1 MHNFDEMHWME
12 SSVLKL
18 KHKMYSEQQ
27 ILRISAQLDKSF
39 SKYLFSKAKITRFE
53 KTSFELTVT
62 EILRIKL
69 QYFKIQIPVKKKLRI
84 FYRI

>member
-12 SSVLKL
+12 SSMLKL

-39 SKYLFSKAKITRFE
+39 SKYLFSKAKINRFE
-53 KTSFELTVT
+53 KTSLELTVS
-62 EILRIKL
+62 EILKNS
-69 QYFKIQIPVKKKLRI
+69 VKNKTSNS
-84 FYRI
+84 FYRILG